1 MNQELESN
9 KMIKALIFD
18 LDNTLI
24 DRQRAFKEMLK
35 RRFEELSFDEEI
47 IEKMID
53 DVLLWDDNGQV
64 PRDIVFQRWAD
75 KYQIREID
83 PIKLA
88 NDWSKESGSIA
99 FLYDDVRPTL
109 EILKKKYKIALL
121 SNGNIAS
128 QRRKI
133 NTIKIDDLLDYSL
146 VSKEYEVDKP
156 DPKIFHYVC
165 KQLGL
170 NCDECVYI
178 GDNYKLDYLGALN
191 AGLKAIWID
200 RSGIKEKDESTIH
213 QIKDL
218 LEMY

>member
-1 MNQELESN
+1 MNQELESK

-53 DVLLWDDNGQV
+53 DVLMWDDNGQV
-64 PRDIVFQRWAD
+64 PRDIVFRRWAD

-83 PIKLA
+83 PIELA

-109 EILKKKYKIALL
+109 EILKKK
-121 SNGNIAS
+121 
-128 QRRKI
+128 
-133 NTIKIDDLLDYSL
+133 
-146 VSKEYEVDKP
+146 
-156 DPKIFHYVC
+156 
-165 KQLGL
+165 
-170 NCDECVYI
+170 
-178 GDNYKLDYLGALN
+178 
-191 AGLKAIWID
+191 
-200 RSGIKEKDESTIH
+200 
-213 QIKDL
+213 
-218 LEMY
+218 